1 MREQLCGFLD
11 ADLLTKP
18 NVNNGKLKVLDF
30 KEVARIIIEEKPKKI
45 EAGLLTDWEYTSVD
59 IYENRIVSNDIGSG
73 YLGSR
78 WATPAIIITDQNDNE
93 IERKLFV
100 MQESYDSDVM
110 FDEETLQ
117 LFRDNNIEVEE

>member
-30 KEVARIIIEEKPKKI
+30 KEVARIIIKEKPKKI
-45 EAGLLTDWEYTSVD
+45 EAGLLTDWEYTCVY
-59 IYENRIVSNDIGSG
+59 IYQDGIVNNNIGSG

-93 IERKLFV
+93 VEEKLFV
-100 MQESYDSDVM
+100 MQDSYDSDIM

-117 LFRDNNIEVEE
+117 LFRDNNIEISE